1 MVVVIG
7 ISTALFTLLSFLKK
21 DKKNYYLLIFF
32 YAVFIFLF
40 ALRGKAGTDWVAYL
54 DYYNNLNNLDIVKG
68 YSFEYGYYLLNKLF
82 FTIGFNYW
90 TFKVITSVLISVL
103 FYFAIRSHTKHMS
116 MAILLGLFY
125 FFYPSVE
132 AVRQSISIVLFFYSL
147 KYINGK
153 GKRNFACY
161 FALNLIGLL
170 FHRTAI
176 FCLIYYFFHKFK
188 IVKIAAVV
196 FVAVFLVRTEQ
207 LMQALSHM
215 PIISNRIGYYLKGSV
230 GSIDFAHILSLKNIE
245 YFILTVVMT
254 LMKGKTQKQKA
265 VRDLIL
271 LGFIVMVSFGSYI
284 DAMYRLAYYSDIGVL
299 IAYCMIY
306 DKIRRE
312 DSRSLYCIAIGIYI
326 GIRFYRV
333 ISSRPELF
341 IIGEL

>member
-1 MVVVIG
+1 MVLVIG
-7 ISTALFTLLSFLKK
+7 ISTALFTFLSLLQK
-21 DKKNYYLLIFF
+21 DKKKSYLVLFF
-32 YAVFIFLF
+32 YAVFVFLF

-54 DYYNNLNNLDIVKG
+54 DYYNNLNNPDIVKG

-82 FTIGFNYW
+82 FSIGFNYW
-90 TFKVITSVLISVL
+90 TFKVITSISISVL
-103 FYFAIRSHTKHMS
+103 FYFAIRNHTNHMS

-132 AVRQSISIVLFFYSL
+132 AVRQSISIVLFCYSL
-147 KYINGK
+147 KYINSK
-153 GKRNFACY
+153 GKKSFVCY

-188 IVKIAAVV
+188 IVKIAIVV
-196 FVAVFLVRTEQ
+196 FIAVFLVKTEQ
-207 LMQALSHM
+207 VVQSFSRI
-215 PIISNRIGYYLKGSV
+215 PIIGDRIGYYLKGNV
-230 GSIDFAHILSLKNIE
+230 GTIDFAHILSLKNIE
-245 YFILTVVMT
+245 YFVLTVVMT
-254 LMKGKTQKQKA
+254 LMKGKTPKQKA

-271 LGFIVMVSFGSYI
+271 LGFIVMVCFGSYI
-284 DAMYRLAYYSDIGVL
+284 DAMYRVAYYSDIGVL

-312 DSRSLYCIAIGIYI
+312 DNKSFYCIAIGIYI

-341 IIGEL
+341 IIGEF